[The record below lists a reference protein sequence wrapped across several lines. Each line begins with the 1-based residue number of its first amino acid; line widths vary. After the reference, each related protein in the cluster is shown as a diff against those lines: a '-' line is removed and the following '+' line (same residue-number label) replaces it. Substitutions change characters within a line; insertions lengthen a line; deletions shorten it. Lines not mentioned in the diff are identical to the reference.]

1 MDYHYHLG
9 HVTSRISYKIIVFK
23 NSQSAEDPKISKES
37 SEQIQSLTKD
47 KETHDYVH
55 ICLNGRRENLPQR
68 EIRKNKLIFQ

>member
-37 SEQIQSLTKD
+37 SE
-47 KETHDYVH
+47 
-55 ICLNGRRENLPQR
+55 
-68 EIRKNKLIFQ
+68 